1 MILSRLSDKINFNLC
16 ILNALGVIMA
26 KTPVTQDQSFLDDYV
41 GAGLDTI
48 TAAEQSVP
56 YLTMVQPDSQ
66 GTEDGIEP
74 GHWRNSA
81 TGEDYGQVVTVVPLA
96 FRTIWS
102 ERDSQDF
109 KTVGRY
115 APHSIEVTVQQP
127 KNGKGYPKMI
137 NPETGNEVQELYV
150 YALMLPEHPE
160 AGVLFFNP
168 TVGSMRACKQWNTQL
183 KGQILP
189 NGAQAPIFAYTWD
202 LALDLV
208 TNPATGKGQIAKFV
222 KAQKGTVINKDLFE
236 AHVKPQLAGV
246 QQTVLSITAGPEAE
260 DSVE

>member
-1 MILSRLSDKINFNLC
+1 MH
-16 ILNALGVIMA
+16 ALGVVMA
-26 KTPVTQDQSFLDDYV
+26 TKAQTQDAGFLNDFA

-96 FRTIWS
+96 FRTIWT
-102 ERDSQDF
+102 ERDSQTF

-115 APHSIEVTVQQP
+115 APHTIEVTVQQP

-137 NPETGNEVQELYV
+137 NPDTGNEVQELYV
-150 YALMLPEHPE
+150 YAVMLPDRPE

-222 KAQKGTVINKDLFE
+222 KAQKGSLINKELF
-236 AHVKPQLAGV
+236 ADRVQPQLAGV
-246 QQTVLSITAGPEAE
+246 QQTVLSITAGPDAE
-260 DSVE
+260 DAE